1 MAKLKAPENSTGCS
15 FDGVEYDVDEKGFVE
30 VPDEAVESLL
40 SHGFTPA
47 PAEVK
52 VNTNK
57 K

>member
-40 SHGFTPA
+40 SHGYAPA

-52 VNTNK
+52 TTK

>member
-40 SHGFTPA
+40 SHGYSPA

-52 VNTNK
+52 TTK
-57 K
+57 KK